1 MKKEIIELLN
11 KYEYKLVED
20 VKNEANEEGFAII
33 FEGPIL
39 TNSGYSELIA
49 ELAAISDELEFMMF
63 MVDEDTML
71 FAVFSENL
79 KGYVSS
85 HVG

>member
-20 VKNEANEEGFAII
+20 VKTEENEEGFALI

-39 TNSGYSELIA
+39 TNIGYSELIA